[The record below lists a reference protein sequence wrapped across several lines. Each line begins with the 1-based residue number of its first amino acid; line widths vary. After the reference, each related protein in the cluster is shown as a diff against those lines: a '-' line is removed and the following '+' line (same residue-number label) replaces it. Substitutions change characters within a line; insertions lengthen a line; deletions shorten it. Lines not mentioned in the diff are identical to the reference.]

1 MKFFKKLFLSGVLVI
16 AFCTN
21 NAFADDIGINAVR
34 LIQLSDST
42 YVFETDFAQ
51 QIVYDFEIPIFP
63 ERFQV
68 SQPEFL
74 DKAGL
79 FTIKLNVSTSGRPL
93 NSKDVILLPWRRNGV
108 SVTVRWLDGTIS
120 QGLFLRTIEG
130 ISIPINLLKQ
140 NTKTTTEVI
149 RESIALGLKHI
160 SFNYIHILL
169 VFALVLFLPKKK
181 LLKALVIYTFGQAMS
196 MLFFELGFPGFDLL
210 FIDLLILFLV
220 IALAVK
226 AIKDSAFNYLNL
238 LLFGIGLLHGLSL
251 GNELKVLELPMDLAL
266 VSLFICH
273 ITIDLIQIGLI
284 LVLMLIIIPF
294 LKNKVKLYEGL
305 KYTLGALAVFLII
318 GIFANNVLVGDNDIL
333 IQTASQDNAAFPK
346 LTQQNQAKATTRPQA
361 AQTMTNP
368 ILSYLSIEPFEVR
381 HEILIK
387 ANTALELLN
396 ISYEGKTE
404 IPIDSLVSIQD
415 RISKQFADNISIQID
430 GREEAPILS
439 KANFVTLGM
448 AGVSIRQEPMIE
460 SIEDGIIGLS
470 FIYETETLANDVTL
484 TWIRFPENMEKVDAT
499 TIDPFGGANFILTP
513 TDPVLVWKSSMSG
526 YVVPQVEEIAIESP
540 RLSVLSLVIF
550 MIAIILLLLSNTLR
564 FKKHWAFILI
574 AVGLVLY
581 PFVRSPLNVDF
592 IKQWKPSNER
602 SAGILS
608 GLLTNVYRSF
618 DYRKESD
625 MYDRLAISVIGD
637 QLTQIYIEQRKGL
650 EIENRGGAKAK
661 VNDVEVIEVYNI
673 EKGSKDDFGIEVAWK
688 INGSVSHFGH
698 MHYRQN
704 RYRAIIWITPE
715 NGNWKIEKIE
725 MLDEERLM

>member
-42 YVFETDFAQ
+42 YVFETDFTQ

-130 ISIPINLLKQ
+130 ISIPISLLKQ

-160 SFNYIHILL
+160 SFSYIHILL

-273 ITIDLIQIGLI
+273 ITIDLIQFGLI

-404 IPIDSLVSIQD
+404 IPIDSLAAIQE

-439 KANFVTLGM
+439 KADFVTLGM
-448 AGVSIRQEPMIE
+448 AGVTIRPEPIIE

>member
-1 MKFFKKLFLSGVLVI
+1 MDFLKKLSKSALFFLV
-16 AFCTN
+16 FFTN
-21 NAFADDIGINAVR
+21 TVFADDIGINAVR

-42 YVFETDFAQ
+42 YIFQTDFTQ
-51 QIVYDFEIPIFP
+51 QVIYDFEIPIFP
-63 ERFQV
+63 DRFQV
-68 SQPEFL
+68 SKPEFV

-79 FTIKLNVSTSGRPL
+79 FTITLNVSTSGRPL

-108 SVTVRWLDGTIS
+108 SMTAKWLDGTIY

-130 ISIPINLLKQ
+130 IRIPIDLLKQ
-140 NTKTTTEVI
+140 NKKTTAEVI
-149 RESIALGLKHI
+149 EESIALGLKHI
-160 SFNYIHILL
+160 RFSYIHLFLIISL
-169 VFALVLFLPKKK
+169 VFFLPKRK
-181 LLKALVIYTFGQAMS
+181 LINAVLVYAFGQAMS
-196 MLFFELGFPGFDLL
+196 MLFFELGLPGFDLL
-210 FIDLLILFLV
+210 FIDLLLLFLV

-226 AIKDSAFNYLNL
+226 AIKDSAFNYLYL

-273 ITIDLIQIGLI
+273 LTIDLIQFGLI
-284 LVLMLIIIPF
+284 LVLMFILIPL
-294 LKNKVKLYEGL
+294 LKNKVKFDKGL
-305 KYTLGALAVFLII
+305 KYALGTIAVFLFL
-318 GIFANNVLVGDNDIL
+318 GIFVNHVLTGDTKIL
-333 IQTASQDNAAFPK
+333 IQTASQNKAVFPE
-346 LTQQNQAKATTRPQA
+346 LPQQNQSKTTTRPQA

-381 HEILIK
+381 HEVLIK
-387 ANTALELLN
+387 ASAALELLN
-396 ISYEGKTE
+396 ISYDGETE
-404 IPIDSLVSIQD
+404 IPIDSLASIKK
-415 RISKQFADNISIQID
+415 RISKLMVDDISVQID
-430 GREEAPILS
+430 GREEAHILS
-439 KANFVTLGM
+439 KADFVSLGM
-448 AGVSIRQEPMIE
+448 AGVLIRPEPIIE
-460 SIEDGIIGLS
+460 NIEDGIIGLS
-470 FIYETETLANDVTL
+470 FIYETEALANDVTL
-484 TWIRFPENMEKVDAT
+484 RWRTFPETMEKVDAT

-513 TDPVLVWKSSMSG
+513 TDPILVWKSSMSG
-526 YVVPQVEEIAIESP
+526 YRVPQVEEIAIESP
-540 RLSVLSLVIF
+540 RLSLLSLSIF
-550 MIAIILLLLSNTLR
+550 ILSIILLLLSDK
-564 FKKHWAFILI
+564 FKIKKYRIYILMSIGFI
-574 AVGLVLY
+574 LY
-581 PFVRSPLNVDF
+581 PFIRSPLDVDF

-602 SAGILS
+602 SAGIIS

-625 MYDRLAISVIGD
+625 MYDRLAISVMGD

-661 VNDVEVIEVYNI
+661 VNDVEILEVYDI
-673 EKGSKDDFGIEVAWK
+673 ESGSKDDFGIEVSWK